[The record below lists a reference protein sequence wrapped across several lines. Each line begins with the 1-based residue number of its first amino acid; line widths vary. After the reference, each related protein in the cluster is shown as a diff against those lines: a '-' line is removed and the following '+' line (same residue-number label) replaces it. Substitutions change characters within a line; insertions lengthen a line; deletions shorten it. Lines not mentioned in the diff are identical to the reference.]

1 MNTKAL
7 FRCALLLAV
16 ALVQPVL
23 AQDIK
28 GTAAKGEKLAVQCV
42 GCHGIKGYHASFP
55 EIYHVPMLFG
65 QGEKYLVSALSA
77 YKRGERKHPTMRGVA
92 GVLNE
97 QDMADLAAYYATTQT
112 PTHVASASGRSPEH
126 ADAAMELVKKGGCQ
140 SCHGENLSK
149 PIDPA
154 YPKIAG
160 QYADYIAVAL
170 RAYKTEGNNVV
181 GRGNAVMGGIAKQ
194 FSNQEIKMLSD
205 YVASLPGDLET
216 IPQKAFK

>member
-1 MNTKAL
+1 MNNKVL
-7 FRCALLLAV
+7 FRCALLLVA
-16 ALVQPVL
+16 ALVQPL
-23 AQDIK
+23 FAQDIK
-28 GTAAKGEKLAVQCV
+28 GNAAKGEKLSDQCV

-65 QGEKYLVSALSA
+65 QSEKYIASALSA

-92 GVLNE
+92 GVLTD
-97 QDMADLAAYYATTQT
+97 QDMADLASYYSTTRT
-112 PTHVASASGRSPEH
+112 TGHVAQASGQSPEH
-126 ADAAMELVKKGGCQ
+126 TEAGLELVKKAGCQ
-140 SCHGENLSK
+140 ACHGENFNK
-149 PIDPA
+149 PIDPS

-170 RAYKTEGNNVV
+170 RAYKTEGNGLV
-181 GRGNAVMGGIAKQ
+181 GRGNAVMGGVAKQ
-194 FSNQEIKMLSD
+194 FSNAEIKILAE

>member
-1 MNTKAL
+1 MNKKAL
-7 FRCALLLAV
+7 FRCALFLA
-16 ALVQPVL
+16 ALLVQPVF

-28 GTAAKGEKLAVQCV
+28 ANAAHGEKLSDQCV

-55 EIYHVPMLFG
+55 EIYRVPMLFG

-92 GVLNE
+92 GSLND
-97 QDMADLAAYYATTQT
+97 QDMADLALYYSTTRT
-112 PTHVASASGRSPEH
+112 PSHVAQGSGSAPEH
-126 ADAAMELVKKGGCQ
+126 ADAALELVKKAGCQ
-140 SCHGENLSK
+140 GGHGENFNK

-154 YPKIAG
+154 YPKLAG
-160 QYADYIAVAL
+160 QYADYLAAAL
-170 RAYKTEGNNVV
+170 RAYKTEGNGMV

-194 FSNQEIKMLSD
+194 FSNAEIKVLSE
-205 YVASLPGDLET
+205 YVASLPGELET